1 MNKSR
6 NGNGNGSEY
15 RKCKTPGCTCT
26 GNRDTGYCF
35 ACEIA
40 WKQYGEEVAGWYA
53 LKDAAE
59 WVNGARR

>member
-35 ACEIA
+35 ACEIE
-40 WKQYGEEVAGWYA
+40 WKLWTGDLANWCA
-53 LKDAAE
+53 LREAAQH
-59 WVNGARR
+59 GARR